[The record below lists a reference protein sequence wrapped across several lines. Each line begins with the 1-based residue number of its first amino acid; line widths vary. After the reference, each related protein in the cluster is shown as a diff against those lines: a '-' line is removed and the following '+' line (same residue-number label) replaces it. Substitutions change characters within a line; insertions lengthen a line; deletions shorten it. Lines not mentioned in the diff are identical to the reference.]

1 MSDVVDEVPDSA
13 NAHGAFRAY
22 RQGMSAVALR
32 LAGASYVEVAEALAL
47 AGIADAREL
56 IESTLANSV
65 SSQDREHL
73 RREEAARLDRL
84 QRGVWTKAIDTNHP
98 EHLAAV
104 KVTLQISESRRRL
117 LGLDAPTE
125 ISVHSPTQD
134 EIERWVSTVSAQ
146 AVADYVVLEANVVEL
161 PAIAR

>member
-1 MSDVVDEVPDSA
+1 MTDVINEVPDSS
-13 NAHGAFRAY
+13 NQHGAFRSY
-22 RQGMSAVALR
+22 RQGMGALALR
-32 LAGASYVEVAEALAL
+32 LAGASYIEVAEALGL
-47 AGIADAREL
+47 AGIVDAREL
-56 IESTLANSV
+56 IESTLANTV
-65 SSQDREHL
+65 TSQDREHL

-84 QRGVWTKAIDTNHP
+84 QRGVWSKAIDANHP

-146 AVADYVVLEANVVEL
+146 SVADYVILEANVVEL
-161 PAIAR
+161 PAAT